1 MRWGLKARLVFW
13 YGISLAVILA
23 GTFSIADWLLW
34 RSLSRQVDATLL
46 ALVETEAASALD
58 SEKIHLHEIKHAS
71 GQPAFATIDK
81 LVQIVDVDGRVINR
95 SANLR
100 DMMLPVSH
108 ALLARARSRETVFE
122 TLPDFAGEPV
132 RVVSFPI
139 EQEGKVRYVLQ
150 VATPLSPIR
159 TFLGTTRFLGIVVS
173 TAILAIVTLT
183 GAILARNVLR
193 PIEAIVAMAQ
203 RIGGSSLRE
212 RLPHPGTK
220 DEIGYLV
227 NTLNG
232 MLDRLERAF
241 AVQSRFTADAAH
253 ELRSPLSRLRSEIEV
268 SLRRPRVS
276 LEYQA
281 ALSSCLEEI
290 DRLSRLTEDLL
301 MLARLDAGERHANR
315 SEPVFVAP
323 VIDQAVKQLQPEA
336 RRKNVTITVEPSPP
350 ISVAVYDRS
359 LGQVIGNLLE
369 NAVKFSLPGGNVSV
383 SITGNDADVLL
394 TVSDTGPGIP
404 RDDLPRVFERFYR
417 GDASRTSEVP
427 GVGLGLA
434 ICRGIV
440 QAYGGSISIDS
451 KPGAGTTVT
460 VRLSRAF
467 EPHDSTF

>member
-1 MRWGLKARLVFW
+1 
-13 YGISLAVILA
+13 
-23 GTFSIADWLLW
+23 
-34 RSLSRQVDATLL
+34 
-46 ALVETEAASALD
+46 
-58 SEKIHLHEIKHAS
+58 
-71 GQPAFATIDK
+71 
-81 LVQIVDVDGRVINR
+81 
-95 SANLR
+95 
-100 DMMLPVSH
+100 
-108 ALLARARSRETVFE
+108 
-122 TLPDFAGEPV
+122 
-132 RVVSFPI
+132 
-139 EQEGKVRYVLQ
+139 
-150 VATPLSPIR
+150 
-159 TFLGTTRFLGIVVS
+159 
-173 TAILAIVTLT
+173 
-183 GAILARNVLR
+183 
-193 PIEAIVAMAQ
+193 
-203 RIGGSSLRE
+203 
-212 RLPHPGTK
+212 
-220 DEIGYLV
+220 
-227 NTLNG
+227 
-232 MLDRLERAF
+232 
-241 AVQSRFTADAAH
+241 
-253 ELRSPLSRLRSEIEV
+253 
-268 SLRRPRVS
+268 
-276 LEYQA
+276 
-281 ALSSCLEEI
+281 
-290 DRLSRLTEDLL
+290 